1 MALIVTPGQ
10 LKQRAEF
17 YHQLASLNSAG
28 VGVIPALEMILKSPP
43 TRAYRRPLEQLIQ
56 LLTQGYNVSESFR
69 QLGKW
74 LPEFDIALIEAGE
87 QSGRLDASFKVLA
100 IYYADRTTLMRSVIS
115 DLMYPLFIFH
125 FAVFIGPFPALFIS
139 GDVGAYLKPILGTLV
154 PIYAAVFFLILA
166 CQGKRGEQWRSMIES
181 ILKYIPLLGRG
192 RRCLALARFSAAM
205 ESLLSA
211 GVPIV
216 ESWELSAAA
225 SGSPALKRAVR
236 VVRPRVDAGNS
247 PGELFD
253 QMRYFPEM
261 YAGLYKTGE
270 VSGQLDD
277 TLKRLRVYYEEE
289 GFRKLKTF
297 CQWVPR
303 IVYLLIMLKIAYGI
317 VGFYTNYFN
326 QVNSVM

>member
-125 FAVFIGPFPALFIS
+125 F
-139 GDVGAYLKPILGTLV
+139 
-154 PIYAAVFFLILA
+154 
-166 CQGKRGEQWRSMIES
+166 
-181 ILKYIPLLGRG
+181 
-192 RRCLALARFSAAM
+192 
-205 ESLLSA
+205 
-211 GVPIV
+211 
-216 ESWELSAAA
+216 
-225 SGSPALKRAVR
+225 
-236 VVRPRVDAGNS
+236 
-247 PGELFD
+247 
-253 QMRYFPEM
+253 
-261 YAGLYKTGE
+261 
-270 VSGQLDD
+270 
-277 TLKRLRVYYEEE
+277 
-289 GFRKLKTF
+289 
-297 CQWVPR
+297 
-303 IVYLLIMLKIAYGI
+303 
-317 VGFYTNYFN
+317 
-326 QVNSVM
+326 